1 MDVENPDAAIGL
13 ARSPARGPARVERR
27 PLARKNRDTSDTGEV
42 AAVKP
47 TGASRGLARA
57 AAANAAAPPASS
69 AAAPDAIDVRSE
81 KELVG
86 EMHAVRDTI
95 RSLDAPWK
103 KRMDAMDRLEGIAE
117 GNASADF
124 SKVYSTCAR
133 ELADALTEQV
143 RSRGRREG
151 RIRGVCRGC
160 IGWWCVCVC
169 VFRGNGGL
177 TYG

>member
-27 PLARKNRDTSDTGEV
+27 PLALKNRDTSASGEV
-42 AAVKP
+42 AAVKS
-47 TGASRGLARA
+47 TASRSLARA

-69 AAAPDAIDVRSE
+69 AASPDAINVRSE

-124 SKVYSTCAR
+124 RKVFSTCAR

-143 RSRGRREG
+143 RFCRDDVG
-151 RIRGVCRGC
+151 GVRFCRVC
-160 IGWWCVCVC
+160 IG
-169 VFRGNGGL
+169 
-177 TYG
+177 